1 MSQRE
6 QIDSFSIGSMAIWK
20 ALTLAGGIADEQTE
34 PPCWW
39 LVSPPIRWQAVQRYV
54 RSNIAVSENCS
65 EEKLQI
71 KQTELP
77 QNQEKNKNKDSN
89 FRLKQNLS
97 TIKKHFTRSFQNTS
111 FTSNFTSAQNLFSPS
126 SLFPITPQ
134 TRLPLFNA
142 SSLSS
147 NTTLSPTRLTVAS
160 TPVPLPHPHPPS
172 NHLGSPSEKPPNQA
186 NQANQIQPSNPLA
199 APAHRNLA
207 WQGRDPCFSEES
219 VETHFGGCLEER
231 GCQLPT
237 CVWWADGGLMV
248 FVRIWGVIVSRL
260 KGKGGSK
267 NR

>member
-111 FTSNFTSAQNLFSPS
+111 FTSNFTSAQNLFSP
-126 SLFPITPQ
+126 F
-134 TRLPLFNA
+134 
-142 SSLSS
+142 
-147 NTTLSPTRLTVAS
+147 
-160 TPVPLPHPHPPS
+160 PLPHPHPPS